1 MNKLTANRSVAP
13 ELAADVWRH
22 LRNRD
27 QRPRPALPE
36 NRGKLHTKNLT
47 ADTTAEVYLYEEI
60 GYWGVTA
67 QDFVDVLRDINAS
80 SIDLHINSP
89 GGDVFDGV
97 AIYNALADHP
107 ATVNVMVDGLAAS
120 AASFIAMAGDTV
132 VMNRASQLMIH
143 DASGFCIGNAA
154 DMAIMQG
161 LLNRVS
167 DTIAGIYS
175 AKAGGDVAAWR
186 DLMRD
191 ETWYSSAEAVTAGL
205 ADKAADAPEDPDE
218 TGDQEDKVPTAQHD
232 LALTSFL
239 YAGRAQAPAP
249 PIHKTDADTP
259 SPQGL
264 DVTALQTALRGAF
277 A

>member
-1 MNKLTANRSVAP
+1 MNKRLTASVAP
-13 ELAADVWRH
+13 DVAADVWRH

-36 NRGKLHTKNLT
+36 NRGKLRVENLT
-47 ADTTAEVYLYEEI
+47 ADTTAEVYIYEEI

-67 QDFVDVLRDINAS
+67 QDFVDVLRNVNAS

-107 ATVNVMVDGLAAS
+107 ATVNVYVDGLAAS

-161 LLNRVS
+161 LLDRVS

-175 AKAGGDVAAWR
+175 AKAGSDVAFWR
-186 DLMRD
+186 DLMRA

-205 ADKAADAPEDPDE
+205 ADSAADAPEADPDE
-218 TGDQEDKVPTAQHD
+218 EKQDEPAARHD

-239 YAGRAQAPAP
+239 YAGRAQSPAP
-249 PIHKTDADTP
+249 PAPPTQTTSK
-259 SPQGL
+259 
-264 DVTALQTALRGAF
+264 LQFDPAAF
-277 A
+277 RQAVKEGVRT